1 MRVLVF
7 VSVFELDLVFALE
20 VLARLVA
27 KDQMNLRHVVAV
39 GMHMQCYDGSSVRK
53 QHLHGAHIGN
63 KKKTKS

>member
-39 GMHMQCYDGSSVRK
+39 GMTLTTSCLDRICAGV
-53 QHLHGAHIGN
+53 I
-63 KKKTKS
+63 